1 MILKKLLKHVKT
13 KFVLA
18 LVNGPLAGTDAFKL
32 KRHLLNSIG
41 HTIGDGT
48 KIVGPV
54 FLSGTV
60 IIGEN
65 CWIGRNFSVNGNGKV
80 IIGHN
85 CDIAPDVHF
94 NTGGHAIGS
103 HDRRAG
109 DGEIYTQS
117 IGNGSWIGAR
127 STFVTEIAVGE
138 GCMVAACACVAS
150 NVEADSL
157 VGGVPAKL
165 IRKLA

>member
-54 FLSGTV
+54 F
-60 IIGEN
+60 
-65 CWIGRNFSVNGNGKV
+65 
-80 IIGHN
+80 
-85 CDIAPDVHF
+85 
-94 NTGGHAIGS
+94 
-103 HDRRAG
+103 
-109 DGEIYTQS
+109 
-117 IGNGSWIGAR
+117 
-127 STFVTEIAVGE
+127 
-138 GCMVAACACVAS
+138 
-150 NVEADSL
+150 
-157 VGGVPAKL
+157 
-165 IRKLA
+165 

>member
-1 MILKKLLKHVKT
+1 MILKKILKHLKKKIV
-13 KFVLA
+13 FG
-18 LVNGPLAGTDAFKL
+18 LVNGPLAGTDAFEL
-32 KRHLLNSIG
+32 KRQLLNSIG
-41 HTIGDGT
+41 HTIGYGT

-54 FLSGTV
+54 FLSGTA
-60 IIGEN
+60 IIGDN

-80 IIGHN
+80 IIGCN
-85 CDIAPDVHF
+85 CDVAPDVHF

-109 DGEIYTQS
+109 VGEIYTQT
-117 IGNGSWIGAR
+117 IGAGTWIGAR
-127 STFVTEIAVGE
+127 STFVTEITVGE
-138 GCMVAACACVAS
+138 GCMVAACACVVA
-150 NVEADSL
+150 NVEANCL